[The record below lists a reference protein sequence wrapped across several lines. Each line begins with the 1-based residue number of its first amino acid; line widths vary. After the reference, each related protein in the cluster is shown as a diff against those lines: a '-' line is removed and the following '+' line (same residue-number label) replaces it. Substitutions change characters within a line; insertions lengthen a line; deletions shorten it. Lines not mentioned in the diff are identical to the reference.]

1 MERKYI
7 HVSLDIVER
16 FVPRIPGQ
24 RIPGEDGTIPR
35 ICVSNRLL
43 DCINAMPSGPEAL
56 QSMERLG
63 VPLVIHAYYMQAE
76 QVLPTKEVARYVP
89 DAEWSHESWLL
100 TEPTKVYR
108 VDYHVVNPQFF

>member
-56 QSMERLG
+56 QSMEPVSYTHLDVYKRQLQLKQECQRRFEALHG
-63 VPLVIHAYYMQAE
+63 HDTFM
-76 QVLPTKEVARYVP
+76 EVFGRNYLEV
-89 DAEWSHESWLL
+89 
-100 TEPTKVYR
+100 
-108 VDYHVVNPQFF
+108 

>member
-43 DCINAMPSGPEAL
+43 DCSKAMPSGPEAL
-56 QSMERLG
+56 QSMERL
-63 VPLVIHAYYMQAE
+63 
-76 QVLPTKEVARYVP
+76 
-89 DAEWSHESWLL
+89 
-100 TEPTKVYR
+100 
-108 VDYHVVNPQFF
+108 